1 MDVRQTLARRFNQDI
16 DRICEKFIAAYAL
29 KFKQEIDHLSSPL
42 YRWLDFRYRYID
54 PQPRPVAFSDRFPKA
69 LLPKKARAGLKHLV
83 RLIQAGGDINPY
95 QGRGLI
101 LRNDTSGG
109 KKDSRTDLL
118 WADWGVFHFHLTA
131 DPIPD
136 GQFFSKAADYLAFCL
151 VGGNVVAFIDVLRHP
166 DKKGFA
172 NQDLMET
179 LYRNWPEYLDQFKMN
194 GIMAGS
200 QMSNEDIH
208 DLRSAGI
215 SPPLVLGGNVYMN
228 PGMGITSAGTSTKI
242 SLVSDRVRDY
252 IDGVVEVVLD
262 PCGQFQSEMQR
273 LGIGEPGFSL
283 DVTPSG
289 LAIYEAG
296 SSTAFLLPKL
306 QPNSSTGFLAELRNM
321 IAPDWAVESLMS
333 SGVPRNDNPPAIA
346 GAGGRGGSSC
356 TCG

>member
-1 MDVRQTLARRFNQDI
+1 MDVRQKLVQRFNQDI
-16 DRICEKFIAAYAL
+16 DGICEKFIAAYAL

-69 LLPKKARAGLKHLV
+69 LLPWAARAGLKHLV
-83 RLIQAGGDINPY
+83 HLIQAGRDINPY

-101 LRNDTSGG
+101 LRNDTSGEQ
-109 KKDSRTDLL
+109 KDSRTDLL

-131 DPIPD
+131 EAIPE

-151 VGGNVVAFIDVLRHP
+151 VGSNVVAFIDVLRHP

-200 QMSNEDIH
+200 RMSNEDIH

-252 IDGVVEVVLD
+252 IDGAAEVVLE
-262 PCGQFQSEMQR
+262 PCGQFQSEMKR
-273 LGIGEPGFSL
+273 MGVTEPIFSL
-283 DVTPSG
+283 DITPSG
-289 LAIYEAG
+289 LAVYEEAT
-296 SSTAFLLPKL
+296 STAFLLPKL
-306 QPNSSTGFLAELRNM
+306 QSNGSSGFLAELRNM
-321 IAPDWAVESLMS
+321 IAPDWAVESLRS
-333 SGVPRNDNPPAIA
+333 SGVQPTDLPGTAIG
-346 GAGGRGGSSC
+346 GAEP
-356 TCG
+356 